1 MAQLV
6 LSLTLFGF
14 QMQTLV
20 IQVVFRKITYNF
32 IPSCTMSDYKTFPDK
47 DQQFTVH
54 RRYTHIHTHTPF
66 FQIFVQLTLKPYS

>member
-20 IQVVFRKITYNF
+20 IQVAFRKITYNF
-32 IPSCTMSDYKTFPDK
+32 IPSCTMSDYKTFPDR
-47 DQQFTVH
+47 QRPTI
-54 RRYTHIHTHTPF
+54 YCPLTLHTHTHTHPF
-66 FQIFVQLTLKPYS
+66 LSNFCSVNS